1 MSSLGALPTK
11 TRPVKATVPSFWW
24 ARTEETRSSEAMNSA
39 MDMPVSESDDSGVAP
54 QRSMES
60 MMHERE
66 FSASQ

>member
-1 MSSLGALPTK
+1 M
-11 TRPVKATVPSFWW
+11 
-24 ARTEETRSSEAMNSA
+24 SEAMNSA